1 MTITTPSKKY
11 MVSVV
16 RNGGS
21 LLIDEYGIYDLQT
34 DVEHHPDGPSFIG
47 EFGYREYRINGVFI
61 YVEDDL

>member
-1 MTITTPSKKY
+1 